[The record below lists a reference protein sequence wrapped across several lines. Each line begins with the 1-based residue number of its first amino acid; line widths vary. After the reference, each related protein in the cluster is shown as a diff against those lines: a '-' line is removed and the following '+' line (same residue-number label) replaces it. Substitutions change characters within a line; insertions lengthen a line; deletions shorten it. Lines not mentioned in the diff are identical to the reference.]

1 MLLNA
6 SRMSQRAFDGSDAQL
21 QHQQD
26 SAQTSRSNS
35 TFSSVSSASTSFDY
49 PCKAS
54 VEQTSLEKKR
64 ARQAATTKERASFF
78 QAAGTVLAL
87 K

>member
-6 SRMSQRAFDGSDAQL
+6 SPMTRRAFDGSDLQL
-21 QHQQD
+21 NHQQQN
-26 SAQTSRSNS
+26 SVNTSRSNS
-35 TFSSVSSASTSFDY
+35 TVTTSSTSTSFDY
-49 PCKAS
+49 PRKAS
-54 VEQTSLEKKR
+54 AEQTSLEKKR

-78 QAAGTVLAL
+78 KAAGTVFAL